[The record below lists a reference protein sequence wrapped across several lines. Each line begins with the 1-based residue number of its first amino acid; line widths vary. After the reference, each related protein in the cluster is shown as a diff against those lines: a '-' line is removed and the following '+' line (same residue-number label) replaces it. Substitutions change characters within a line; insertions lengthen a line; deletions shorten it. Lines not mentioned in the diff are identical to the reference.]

1 MERTI
6 FSKILELTS
15 YLLILFVI
23 LKGYLHSASHPICI
37 EIQISFDWLTSELGS
52 PFVENYLLTIAF
64 KDPNNRSRFDWT
76 VNNKKIASCLRTFLL
91 IHISL
96 MALTLL
102 LRFWDVSMF
111 SVTGPD
117 RWTVTR
123 ATSHSIRHEDKEE
136 ARSQEASKKC
146 KQCYQPLFDFQL
158 QVSGAGKIYFWLCPT
173 MLNFGNL

>member
-1 MERTI
+1 MDNAKFFKTKSNQFHLNMRWSNLKIEILPVDRRMCSLVLTILSNIFVLLTKKVKMERTI

-76 VNNKKIASCLRTFLL
+76 VNYQKYLIVYEQSYWHSFLWWVIAY
-91 IHISL
+91 I
-96 MALTLL
+96 
-102 LRFWDVSMF
+102 
-111 SVTGPD
+111 
-117 RWTVTR
+117 
-123 ATSHSIRHEDKEE
+123 
-136 ARSQEASKKC
+136 
-146 KQCYQPLFDFQL
+146 
-158 QVSGAGKIYFWLCPT
+158 
-173 MLNFGNL
+173 